1 MTDPTARPAETAA
14 AEPEGATPSTPADE
28 KTEEARIA
36 ELVETLARES
46 ADYKDKH
53 LRALA
58 EMENMRKR
66 TERQIA
72 DMRHYGIAAF
82 ANDVLAVADNMHR
95 ALEAAGPELRNST
108 DAGVKSF
115 IEGNE
120 LMPHDVERA
129 KKFYDATVGW
139 SFEAMPM
146 PNGTYW
152 VAKMGDKSVGGLFP
166 MSGPDFEDMPEQWMS
181 YVAVDDVD
189 ARMKKVT
196 TAGATVCKEPFDVP
210 GVGRIVILKEPGG
223 AIVGWITPVSS

>member
-1 MTDPTARPAETAA
+1 ELERAIEAGKAELDALTQRIVSAGLASWSGGSGEDRKLIVRGQAHLLEDLKAAEDLERVRLLFDDLETKRDVIDLLGPAERPAETPA

-95 ALEAAGPELRNST
+95 ALEAAGPELRN
-108 DAGVKSF
+108 
-115 IEGNE
+115 
-120 LMPHDVERA
+120 
-129 KKFYDATVGW
+129 
-139 SFEAMPM
+139 
-146 PNGTYW
+146 
-152 VAKMGDKSVGGLFP
+152 
-166 MSGPDFEDMPEQWMS
+166 
-181 YVAVDDVD
+181 
-189 ARMKKVT
+189 
-196 TAGATVCKEPFDVP
+196 
-210 GVGRIVILKEPGG
+210 
-223 AIVGWITPVSS
+223 

>member
-1 MTDPTARPAETAA
+1 MNDPTARPAETAA

-108 DAGVKSF
+108 DAGIKSF
-115 IEGNE
+115 IEGVE
-120 LMPHDVERA
+120 LTERDLLKSLEKHGV
-129 KKFYDATVGW
+129 KKFDPLGER
-139 SFEAMPM
+139 FDPNRHQAM
-146 PNGTYW
+146 
-152 VAKMGDKSVGGLFP
+152 
-166 MSGPDFEDMPEQWMS
+166 
-181 YVAVDDVD
+181 
-189 ARMKKVT
+189 
-196 TAGATVCKEPFDVP
+196 
-210 GVGRIVILKEPGG
+210 
-223 AIVGWITPVSS
+223 